1 MLAKKFVWNK
11 LRTVCNR
18 NIKRYALFAYVF
30 MLCSVDMG
38 KNGFI
43 LVGSHTYHIH
53 FKLLSNQ
60 LAESVYTG
68 TQ

>member
-30 MLCSVDMG
+30 IAVFCGHGEEWFHLGWLTHLPHPFQVAKQSVG
-38 KNGFI
+38 
-43 LVGSHTYHIH
+43 
-53 FKLLSNQ
+53 
-60 LAESVYTG
+60 
-68 TQ
+68 